1 MGAMIEFVLRRY
13 EKASDKE
20 KATENKQSHS
30 GIKRTLNR
38 GCLKLPAAPGTR
50 FVLFLLRI
58 LFQSSRIFTTPATD
72 KFHRL
77 FLNLI
82 SQCLRKRKKK
92 NSSSWKTRIPM

>member
-38 GCLKLPAAPGTR
+38 GSLKIPAAPGTS
-50 FVLFLLRI
+50 FVLFRI